1 MLLKSV
7 LLVVL
12 LSLGSVPLSAA
23 TAAAEEQVAQAEEHI
38 VIILGSAY
46 FPQKTTVAE
55 GDVVRFVN
63 VSGRD
68 HTVIQKEGAW
78 ATWPM
83 ADGEELLVTI
93 EPGMT
98 GEFHGMAKRQIN
110 GRFDLVESSYTN

>member
-7 LLVVL
+7 SLVAL
-12 LSLGSVPLSAA
+12 FILGSVPFSA
-23 TAAAEEQVAQAEEHI
+23 TAAWAEEHI

-46 FPQKTTVAE
+46 FPQKTAVEE

-63 VSGRD
+63 VSGKK
-68 HTVIQKEGAW
+68 HTVIHSDGAW
-78 ATWPM
+78 ATYEM

-98 GEFHGMAKRQIN
+98 GPFHGESKQLIS
-110 GRFDLVESSYTN
+110 GRFDLAGDPVTN

>member
-7 LLVVL
+7 SLVFL
-12 LSLGSVPLSAA
+12 LSLGSVPFSAA
-23 TAAAEEQVAQAEEHI
+23 AALAEEHI

-46 FPQKTTVAE
+46 FPQKTTVEE

-63 VSGRD
+63 VSGGE
-68 HTVIQKEGAW
+68 HTVVHKNRAW
-78 ATWPM
+78 ATLPM

-98 GEFHGMAKRQIN
+98 GEFLGVAKRQIS
-110 GRFDLVESSYTN
+110 GRFDLERSSYTN